1 MKGYRT
7 IFKCIT
13 MGPLGT
19 CCLQKDP
26 IVCITRRLKCLA
38 DIASYYTTINVFITC
53 TILICT
59 ADNDVSL
66 FVTFIILTYFSN
78 IILQVMMCLYLS
90 HLLFSHCTAGYDVS
104 LFITLII
111 LTLYCR

>member
-1 MKGYRT
+1 
-7 IFKCIT
+7 

-19 CCLQKDP
+19 YCPQKDP
-26 IVCITRRLKCLA
+26 RVRITRRLKCLA

-66 FVTFIILTYFSN
+66 CVTIILTYFSN
-78 IILQVMMCLYLS
+78 IVLQVMMCLYLS

-104 LFITLII
+104 LYITFII